1 MALRLAVGWFSSQAA
16 NKSPDYA
23 MVKIK
28 LVNNK
33 GEEIQE
39 IELADSVA
47 QAGPGSGC
55 VHEVVR
61 MYRARRRRGTASTK
75 GRSEIS
81 YSGKKLWRQKGT
93 GRARVGDRAN
103 PIWRHGGVIFGPKP
117 RDFSFQ
123 IPKKVRRK
131 ALAFALATRF
141 QKGMALI
148 IEDWGLKE
156 PRTKQLAEIFERIGA
171 GEKPLIVTARPDRIL
186 HLASRNLPGVEVL
199 DFKSLNAYS
208 VLSHRK
214 LIVTREAWDHIGD
227 WMEMNK

>member
-1 MALRLAVGWFSSQAA
+1 
-16 NKSPDYA
+16 

-28 LVNNK
+28 MVNNK

-39 IELADSVA
+39 VELADSA
-47 QAGPGSGC
+47 QRLRGGEC
-55 VHEVVR
+55 IHEVVR
-61 MYRARRRRGTASTK
+61 MYRARQRRGTASTK
-75 GRSEIS
+75 ARSEIS

-103 PIWRHGGVIFGPKP
+103 PLWRHGGVVFGPKP

-123 IPKKVRRK
+123 VPKKVKKK
-131 ALAFALATRF
+131 ALAFALADRF

-156 PRTKQLAEIFERIGA
+156 PKTKQLVEIFDRIGA

-208 VLSHRK
+208 ILNHRK
-214 LIVTREAWDHIGD
+214 VILTRETWDQIGD
-227 WMEMNK
+227 WMDMNKLGKKKPGK